1 MAGHGEDPPT
11 GTTSDVYALFD
22 RAVYR
27 QNGTRQEFAGILFNG
42 SVTAY
47 NKVVAQGLN

>member
-1 MAGHGEDPPT
+1 MFMHY
-11 GTTSDVYALFD
+11 SD